1 MTSLG
6 NYASASVLSC
16 NSLLCNN
23 ITAVTLNPKNTLTQV
38 YGKFDLSQNTSVNGT
53 LTTIG
58 NWQPTSILKNVA
70 VLPDDGAQGNAKFV
84 VTQVG
89 LYEVTTNLEID
100 NGANEILSVES
111 RVVLY
116 PSTSVAGGAV
126 TTFGGATTWRKNTQI
141 NIVQFE
147 ITDPTTQYF
156 EIEGKCA
163 FTGTIPTYQT
173 TYTHVFIRKI
183 V

>member
-16 NSLLCNN
+16 NDLIVKNL
-23 ITAVTLNPKNTLTQV
+23 TNTLTSV
-38 YGKFDLSQNTSVNGT
+38 YGIFDLSQNTTCIGT

-70 VLPDDGAQGNAKFV
+70 VLPGDQGNEKFY
-84 VTQVG
+84 VTQAG
-89 LYEVTTNLEID
+89 LYEVEINLEID
-100 NGANEILSVES
+100 NGVNDILSVES

-116 PSTSVAGGAV
+116 PSTAVAGGAV
-126 TTFGGATTWRKNTQI
+126 TTKGGGADWRKFTQNNTI
-141 NIVQFE
+141 QFE

-156 EIEGKCA
+156 EIQGRVA
-163 FTGTIPTYQT
+163 FSATSPTYQT
-173 TYTHVFIRKI
+173 TYTKVFVKKI